1 VFDKQPWNDIHHT
14 TSSVT
19 FADYSK
25 AHTITNVCRK
35 IRAETQALGN
45 KSRTFGFV
53 DKDNFLSCISRFTVN
68 QRNAITHVKLQ
79 YELEATIIVPPPGG
93 ALETMTFVDSSPDLD
108 ILPHLPHLRHVPVE
122 LNVDVYGLAES
133 KITVDALKGHMWFRT
148 FKHILDGVRCLEEDL
163 QVTAVYSF
171 KDTGCRD
178 WLEDDEG

>member
-108 ILPHLPHLRHVPVE
+108 ILPHLPHLRH
-122 LNVDVYGLAES
+122 GRAEC
-133 KITVDALKGHMWFRT
+133 
-148 FKHILDGVRCLEEDL
+148 RCLRLSGVQDHC
-163 QVTAVYSF
+163 
-171 KDTGCRD
+171 GCTQGAYVVPHVQAHLGRG
-178 WLEDDEG
+178 EVP